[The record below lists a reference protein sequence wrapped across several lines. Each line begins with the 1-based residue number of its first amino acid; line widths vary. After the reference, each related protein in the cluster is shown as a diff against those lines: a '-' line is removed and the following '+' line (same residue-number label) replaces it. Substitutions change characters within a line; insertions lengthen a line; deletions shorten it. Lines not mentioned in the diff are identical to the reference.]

1 MDFSERLKKLRKEKG
16 FTQRKLAD
24 LIGISLRSYQR
35 YEEKSGTPTKKR
47 LEEIARLFDVSV
59 SYLLGETNIRT
70 NSKITHIMEQLSSE
84 RQDKTIFF
92 AETQLKEQKKE
103 NKIIQ
108 FNQSLYEIKVFA
120 DQGLSAGKGNGISD
134 DHSTYTVYWTKWV
147 NHDYGVPIKGDSME
161 PDYHN
166 KDIALIHEQ
175 PCPDYDG
182 QVCAVLD
189 FSKDVSYIKCV
200 IVEEEVLRL
209 VSLNRSVDD
218 EGNLIYEDILLPRDE
233 TVKILGKVI
242 ESFTPVK
249 KKEI

>member
-134 DHSTYTVYWTKWV
+134 DQSTYIVYWTKWV

-189 FSKDVSYIKCV
+189 FSKDASYIKCV
-200 IVEEEVLRL
+200 TVEEEFLRL

-218 EGNLIYEDILLPRDE
+218 DGNLLYEDILLPRDE
-233 TVKILGKVI
+233 TTKILGKVVDH
-242 ESFTPVK
+242 FTPIEK
-249 KKEI
+249 

>member
-47 LEEIARLFDVSV
+47 LEEIAKLFDVSV

-134 DHSTYTVYWTKWV
+134 DHSTYIVYWTKWV

-161 PDYHN
+161 PDYHD
-166 KDIALIHEQ
+166 KDIALIQEQ
-175 PCPDYDG
+175 PLPDCDG

-189 FSKDVSYIKCV
+189 FSKGASYIKCV
-200 IVEEEVLRL
+200 TVEDEFLRL

-218 EGNLIYEDILLPRDE
+218 EGNLLYEDILLPRDE
-233 TVKILGKVI
+233 TTKILGKVI

>member
-1 MDFSERLKKLRKEKG
+1 MDFSERLKEL
-16 FTQRKLAD
+16 
-24 LIGISLRSYQR
+24 
-35 YEEKSGTPTKKR
+35 R
-47 LEEIARLFDVSV
+47 LEAGYTQAEIAKKLNLGQAAYSKYERGIGSPLKSNLEKIAELFDVSV
-59 SYLLGETNIRT
+59 GYLIGETNIKKTTR
-70 NSKITHIMEQLSSE
+70 ITDIMDKLSQSNQE
-84 RQDKTIFF
+84 ETIDF
-92 AETQLKEQKKE
+92 ANKKLIEETRK
-103 NKIIQ
+103 NKIIE
-108 FNQSLYEIKVFA
+108 FNNSLYDIVVYA
-120 DQGLSAGKGNGISD
+120 DQGLLAGKGNGISD
-134 DHSTYTVYWTKWV
+134 DHSTYIVHWTKWV
-147 NHDYGVPIKGDSME
+147 NHDFGVPIIGDSME

-189 FSKDVSYIKCV
+189 FSKDASYIKCV
-200 IVEEEVLRL
+200 TVEDEFLRL

-233 TVKILGKVI
+233 TTKILGKVI

>member
-16 FTQRKLAD
+16 LTQSKLAD

-70 NSKITHIMEQLSSE
+70 NSKITNIMEQLSSE

-92 AETQLKEQKKE
+92 AETQLEEQKKE

-120 DQGLSAGKGNGISD
+120 DQGLSAGKGNSISD
-134 DHSTYTVYWTKWV
+134 NQSTYTVYWTKWV
-147 NHDYGVPIKGDSME
+147 NHDFGVPIIGDSME

-175 PCPDYDG
+175 LYPDYDG

-189 FSKDVSYIKCV
+189 FSNDVSYIKCV
-200 IVEEEVLRL
+200 TVEDKFLRL

-218 EGNLIYEDILLPRDE
+218 KGNLIYEDILLPRDE
-233 TVKILGKVI
+233 STKVLGKVV